1 VIKLF
6 TFVLNWLGG
15 GALTTILGHLEKRQA
30 LQNDSEKMKTEITI
44 SAIKAEL
51 ATRQEQAAIVK
62 LQLGH
67 PVAWVPRFLAE
78 MAAVIYFM
86 SIVVDSIWNLDGTV
100 AALPAAEAGL
110 MATIFGGMFLSATF
124 GRNRSP

>member
-1 VIKLF
+1 MLAMI
-6 TFVLNWLGG
+6 LNWLGG
-15 GALTTILGHLEKRQA
+15 GVLTSVLGHLEKRKA
-30 LQNDSEKMKTEITI
+30 LENDSQKLKTEITI
-44 SAIKAEL
+44 SEIKAEL
-51 ATRQEQAAIVK
+51 ETRRQQAAIIK

-86 SIVVDSIWNLDGTV
+86 SIVVDSIWDLGGTV
-100 AALPAAEAGL
+100 AALPVTEAGL